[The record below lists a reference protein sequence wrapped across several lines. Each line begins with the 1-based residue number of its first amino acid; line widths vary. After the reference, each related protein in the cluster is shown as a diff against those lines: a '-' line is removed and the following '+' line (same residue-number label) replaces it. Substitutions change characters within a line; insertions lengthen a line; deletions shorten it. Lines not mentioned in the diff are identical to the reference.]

1 MPSLSAEEAVRLKP
15 YMKLVE
21 QLGSF
26 AGQLTQTDL
35 KRVEIEYEGHAA
47 ELNIKPLTAIALTFL
62 LGPQLDA
69 VNMVNVPVV
78 CKERGIAVSE
88 TRTADPGDFQT

>member
-1 MPSLSAEEAVRLKP
+1 MKLAEE
-15 YMKLVE
+15 
-21 QLGSF
+21 LGSF
-26 AGQLTQTDL
+26 IGQLTESDL
-35 KRVEIEYEGHAA
+35 KSIAIQYEGHAA

-88 TRTADPGDFQT
+88 MCIRDRPPIASR